1 VSSLDRDGAVQA
13 DGSYLLYSFLQK
25 TIVLISNLQH
35 SLQWVFGYLYIHDS
49 Y

>member
-1 VSSLDRDGAVQA
+1 MSSLDRDRAVEA
-13 DGSYLLYSFLQK
+13 DGSYLFISFLQK